1 MTDKTK
7 RTQTQTGRPE
17 SFEDAIA
24 RLESLV
30 AGLEA
35 GEVPL
40 EQSVKSFEEGRQLIA
55 YCEEKLKMAEQALRQ
70 IARDENEATGEGET
84 R

>member
-1 MTDKTK
+1 MAEKPK
-7 RTQTQTGRPE
+7 RTAGETAEPG
-17 SFEDAIA
+17 SFEEAIT
-24 RLESLV
+24 RLEALV

-40 EQSVKSFEEGRQLIA
+40 EQSVKSFEEGRRLIA
-55 YCEEKLKMAEQALRQ
+55 YCEGKLKMAEQALRQ
-70 IARDENEATGEGET
+70 IARDEDETGNET

>member
-1 MTDKTK
+1 MAEKPK
-7 RTQTQTGRPE
+7 RTPAAAAEPE
-17 SFEDAIA
+17 SFEEAIT

-40 EQSVKSFEEGRQLIA
+40 EQSVKSFEEGRKLIA

-70 IARDENEATGEGET
+70 ISREEEEAEGS
-84 R
+84 